1 MIIYVTKKTAE
12 RYRIGMCEQASSPMK
27 EIADAVTQHER
38 GDALFEW
45 GAKLFYFDRRK
56 CLEVANFASK
66 FTLFLVDIKV
76 DDLPGIGS
84 LIAHYMSYIYENDP
98 VMTDL
103 LERYFDESPILVFS
117 KLTDKSNIA
126 HLNHTLSDFAWDG
139 YRLADYIENNI
150 LQSMKLN
157 KYFNTEWPVTRMIDG
172 KKEYVYPAE
181 TFSMLLKERYAI
193 AKTRE

>member
-1 MIIYVTKKTAE
+1 M
-12 RYRIGMCEQASSPMK
+12 R
-27 EIADAVTQHER
+27 EIADAVIQREG

-76 DDLPGIGS
+76 DAMPGIGD
-84 LIAHYMSYIYENDP
+84 LIAHYMSYIYENDS

-103 LERYFDESPILVFS
+103 LKRYFDECSILVFS

-139 YRLADYIENNI
+139 YRLYDYIENNI
-150 LQSMKLN
+150 MQSMKLN
-157 KYFNTEWPVTRMIDG
+157 KYFNTEWPVPRTIDG
-172 KKEYVYPAE
+172 KKEYVFPAE
-181 TFSMLLKERYAI
+181 TFAMLLKERYC
-193 AKTRE
+193 KD

>member
-1 MIIYVTKKTAE
+1 MIVYVTKKTAE
-12 RYRIGMCEQASSPMK
+12 RYRIGLCERVHSPVR
-27 EIADAVTQHER
+27 EIADSVIKQER

-76 DDLPGIGS
+76 DDLPGMGA
-84 LIAHYMSYIYENDP
+84 LLVHHMSYIYENDP

-103 LERYFDESPILVFS
+103 LERYFNESPILAFS

-126 HLNHTLSDFAWDG
+126 HLNHTLTDFALDG
-139 YRLADYIENNI
+139 YRLYDYIENNI
-150 LQSMKLN
+150 LQSMKFN
-157 KYFNTEWPVTRMIDG
+157 KYFNTKWLVTRTIDG
-172 KKEYVYPAE
+172 KKQYVYPAE
-181 TFSMLLKERYAI
+181 TFAKLLKERY
-193 AKTRE
+193 R

>member
-1 MIIYVTKKTAE
+1 MP
-12 RYRIGMCEQASSPMK
+12 SSNTSAA
-27 EIADAVTQHER
+27 IR
-38 GDALFEW
+38 FLNG

-84 LIAHYMSYIYENDP
+84 LIAHCVSYIYENDP
-98 VMTDL
+98 LMTDL
-103 LERYFDESPILVFS
+103 LERYFDKCPILVFL

-181 TFSMLLKERYAI
+181 TFAMLLKEHYR
-193 AKTRE
+193 KD

>member
-1 MIIYVTKKTAE
+1 M
-12 RYRIGMCEQASSPMK
+12 
-27 EIADAVTQHER
+27 
-38 GDALFEW
+38 
-45 GAKLFYFDRRK
+45 
-56 CLEVANFASK
+56 
-66 FTLFLVDIKV
+66 FL
-76 DDLPGIGS
+76 
-84 LIAHYMSYIYENDP
+84 
-98 VMTDL
+98 
-103 LERYFDESPILVFS
+103 

-181 TFSMLLKERYAI
+181 TFAMLLKELYR
-193 AKTRE
+193 KD